1 LSLTNR
7 QQLLVEI
14 KNWITQSGFQFNSM
28 PQSNHD
34 FVITF
39 QETKNLP
46 ELQIIHQKSE
56 NVYLLIV
63 GLVRIPENDRAILKA
78 HGEIEFSN
86 FIWDIKLNLLRMG
99 VDFTVLGPDEKDPEA
114 WEIQTRL
121 YINQANI
128 TSFYYACT
136 KVKQALI
143 SVIWTYKRML
153 GP

>member
-1 LSLTNR
+1 M
-7 QQLLVEI
+7 VEI

-56 NVYLLIV
+56 NAYLLIV
-63 GLVRIPENDRAILKA
+63 GLVRIPENDRATLKA

-114 WEIQTRL
+114 WEVQTRL

-128 TSFYYACT
+128 TSFFDACT

>member
-1 LSLTNR
+1 MSLANR

>member
-1 LSLTNR
+1 
-7 QQLLVEI
+7 
-14 KNWITQSGFQFNSM
+14 M

-63 GLVRIPENDRAILKA
+63 GLVRIPENDRATLKA

-121 YINQANI
+121 YIDQANI
-128 TSFYYACT
+128 TSFYYACI

>member
-1 LSLTNR
+1 MSLTNR

-56 NVYLLIV
+56 NAYLLIV
-63 GLVRIPENDRAILKA
+63 GLVRIPENDRATLKA

-114 WEIQTRL
+114 WEVQTRL

-128 TSFYYACT
+128 TSFFDACT

>member
-56 NVYLLIV
+56 NAYLLIV
-63 GLVRIPENDRAILKA
+63 GLVRIPENDRATLKA
-78 HGEIEFSN
+78 QGESEFSN

-114 WEIQTRL
+114 WEAQKRL

-128 TSFYYACT
+128 TSFYDACT

-143 SVIWTYKRML
+143 SVIWTYKRTL